1 MTREQLNK
9 QMLDNINNNAT
20 SNDLFLASLTVY
32 IYRTKDLN
40 NEELMFF
47 YKKLN
52 DRKFDGEYN
61 SDIDNIKAGIINRI
75 WNNDKSFTNIFNN
88 DIFKDDVNIVVY
100 WCDQLL
106 KQYTKDHM
114 MTSIKNIDM
123 FLEDLLK
130 YSIKNKLI
138 QIIKDTFTIMYQR
151 NKYTSNELVSQLI
164 NDRMKKLDSKEDF
177 TMLITLIN
185 VKNNNAA
192 FFMNEK
198 NNEQYLEILNSVTP
212 TLDKALSVLENFKT
226 EDKSWLLKTTDT
238 LLFFKERNEQT
249 INTILKHK

>member
-1 MTREQLNK
+1 
-9 QMLDNINNNAT
+9 
-20 SNDLFLASLTVY
+20 
-32 IYRTKDLN
+32 
-40 NEELMFF
+40 
-47 YKKLN
+47 
-52 DRKFDGEYN
+52 
-61 SDIDNIKAGIINRI
+61 
-75 WNNDKSFTNIFNN
+75 
-88 DIFKDDVNIVVY
+88 
-100 WCDQLL
+100 
-106 KQYTKDHM
+106 
-114 MTSIKNIDM
+114 M

-138 QIIKDTFTIMYQR
+138 TIIKDTFAIMYQR

-164 NDRMKKLDSKEDF
+164 DDRMKKLESKEDF

-198 NNEQYLEILNSVTP
+198 NNEQYLEILNSVKP

-226 EDKSWLLKTTDT
+226 EDKSWLLKTNDT

>member
-75 WNNDKSFTNIFNN
+75 
-88 DIFKDDVNIVVY
+88 
-100 WCDQLL
+100 
-106 KQYTKDHM
+106 
-114 MTSIKNIDM
+114 
-123 FLEDLLK
+123 
-130 YSIKNKLI
+130 
-138 QIIKDTFTIMYQR
+138 
-151 NKYTSNELVSQLI
+151 
-164 NDRMKKLDSKEDF
+164 
-177 TMLITLIN
+177 
-185 VKNNNAA
+185 
-192 FFMNEK
+192 
-198 NNEQYLEILNSVTP
+198 
-212 TLDKALSVLENFKT
+212 
-226 EDKSWLLKTTDT
+226 
-238 LLFFKERNEQT
+238 
-249 INTILKHK
+249 